1 MKVGMVNLGANNH
14 KARLKRIATILQ
26 AISNHYG
33 YSEEDIVGARRWADL
48 VWPRHVAMSL
58 ARDEGALLREI
69 GEVFKRNHQTV
80 INGCRN
86 VRNLCETEPR
96 LAREYE
102 RLKERFRQLG

>member
-1 MKVGMVNLGANNH
+1 MDVGIVNLGANNH
-14 KARLKRIATILQ
+14 KARLKRIASLLETI
-26 AISNHYG
+26 SHHYG
-33 YSEEDIVGARRWADL
+33 YTVEDIVGARRWADL

-102 RLKERFRQLG
+102 RLKERFKG